1 MRAWKAITDAAN
13 VGTAFSEDYPLLVK
27 IKEIRADA
35 TKQSIF
41 KSNTIADFQQFLRIY
56 ATNSPCNTCPMPA
69 DGSWTSR
76 FPNLDEILNN
86 TIEGYQHHDGK
97 LDFTSSFLKGEAL
110 SGSGVEKRDGGQHM
124 LKYMADNSYTDNA
137 IWIDRKFSY
146 VSPQI
151 INQGKE
157 FDIYLGNAN
166 PNAIWFV
173 ECKSYAET
181 TPIDVDQFIAYLS
194 EINSLSNLRYV
205 FNAKKLTLQ
214 QAKEKM
220 QTVFRN
226 NATAIFNALN
236 STGKFQQ

>member
-1 MRAWKAITDAAN
+1 M
-13 VGTAFSEDYPLLVK
+13 
-27 IKEIRADA
+27 
-35 TKQSIF
+35 
-41 KSNTIADFQQFLRIY
+41 
-56 ATNSPCNTCPMPA
+56 
-69 DGSWTSR
+69 
-76 FPNLDEILNN
+76 
-86 TIEGYQHHDGK
+86 
-97 LDFTSSFLKGEAL
+97 KGEAL
-110 SGSGVEKRDGGQHM
+110 AGNAVDKRDGGQHM
-124 LKYMADNSYTDNA
+124 LKFMANNSYTDNS

-151 INQGKE
+151 VNRDKE
-157 FDIYLGNAN
+157 FDIYLGNTN

-194 EINSLSNLRYV
+194 AINNLSNLRYV

-226 NATAIFNALN
+226 NVPTIFNALN
-236 STGKFQQ
+236 PIGKFQQLFGVQTTQQFLAKVNNLSDAIYDFVITN